1 MRISFEGQVVVITGG
16 GGGLGRAQAIDL
28 ARRGAAVVVNDIGG
42 IGMPDGP
49 LADEVVAEIQAEGG
63 RAIASY
69 DSIVT
74 PDGGRAL
81 VERALDT
88 FGSVDALLH
97 YAGDW
102 RHVLMQDMTHD
113 QLDPVLDV
121 HLRGAFFVTQPLWP
135 ILQAK
140 GYGRIVLCSSGAGA
154 FGRRWGANYAAAKAG
169 LLGLS
174 RALALEG
181 AEHGILTNCL
191 LPMAQGGKR
200 YQPTP
205 SAEFMEEFKSG
216 HGGAA
221 HPPDSTPER
230 VIGMP
235 TFLASRECTVN
246 GEAFSVGGGRYARVF
261 TGVSDG
267 WLSDAGEVPDAED
280 ISDHLTQIRDLSAFT
295 VPDSVHEE
303 IRALTERI
311 ARRNASS
318 T

>member
-97 YAGDW
+97 YAGDR

-121 HLRGAFFVTQPLWP
+121 HLPARVVRHTASMADPAGKGIRKDCAVQFRGWCVRSSL
-135 ILQAK
+135 
-140 GYGRIVLCSSGAGA
+140 GRE
-154 FGRRWGANYAAAKAG
+154 NYAAAKAG

-174 RALALEG
+174 RALRARG
-181 AEHGILTNCL
+181 PEHGILTNCL

-205 SAEFMEEFKSG
+205 SAEFMRS
-216 HGGAA
+216 
-221 HPPDSTPER
+221 S
-230 VIGMP
+230 
-235 TFLASRECTVN
+235 SR
-246 GEAFSVGGGRYARVF
+246 ARGRR
-261 TGVSDG
+261 TRRTR
-267 WLSDAGEVPDAED
+267 LP
-280 ISDHLTQIRDLSAFT
+280 SA
-295 VPDSVHEE
+295 
-303 IRALTERI
+303 
-311 ARRNASS
+311 
-318 T
+318 